1 MRGLFD
7 FLFIICVSSLGNVA
21 NVGKTD
27 VKDEVDILKYLA
39 NPGSIG
45 KTHTYKLAD
54 LQKAQPITVSTGDII
69 LVIEECKP
77 TEAKQFK
84 AESNNPHIKVRAV
97 AMDGELRIAIT
108 ADNKGD
114 ATVSWYFKVMGVNS
128 GYKRLK
134 IKIE

>member
-1 MRGLFD
+1 MRGVFD
-7 FLFIICVSSLGNVA
+7 FLCIIFVSSLADAGNI
-21 NVGKTD
+21 GKPG

-39 NPGSIG
+39 NPGNIG

-77 TEAKQFK
+77 NEAKQFK
-84 AESNNPHIKVRAV
+84 AESNNPDIRVRAV
-97 AMDGELRIAIT
+97 AMDGELRIVIT
-108 ADNKGD
+108 ADKKGD
-114 ATVSWYFKVMGVNS
+114 ATLSWYFKVMGVNS